1 MNLDLN
7 NYQIN
12 TDGHPLDPEDYSVKV
27 SDCDLE
33 VVFRNQ
39 KKRLLK
45 LIRDYPYVCG
55 CVAWLTDMQVLSA
68 MADMK
73 HVSIIVQKEDFLR
86 PDLNNSSD
94 FYMNLRKAYESLP
107 TTFGRLWV
115 EGLVGRLSM
124 TSDYTL
130 DSIRCMGN
138 HNSDKNQHFPVC
150 TINSLYLR
158 KGFHIFHMNLSFG
171 VDLTGH
177 WEYLIMRACGLA
189 ATTYPIQLQSLLKM
203 LSSFRAKRWH
213 KHISTNGL
221 RSQHCQNPWIGKAN
235 GLHRNGALVLDGSAT
250 YL

>member
-115 EGLVGRLSM
+115 EGLVGCLSVA
-124 TSDYTL
+124 SDYTL

-138 HNSDKNQHFPVC
+138 HNSDKKPAFPRMHNKFLVFTEGVPHFSHESEFWSGLDKTLGISDNACVW
-150 TINSLYLR
+150 TGSYNISNTATKSLENAVIIHSKEVAQAY
-158 KGFHIFHMNLSFG
+158 FNEWAQITALSEPL
-171 VDLTGH
+171 D
-177 WEYLIMRACGLA
+177 WESEWSAPEWR
-189 ATTYPIQLQSLLKM
+189 
-203 LSSFRAKRWH
+203 
-213 KHISTNGL
+213 
-221 RSQHCQNPWIGKAN
+221 IG
-235 GLHRNGALVLDGSAT
+235 T
-250 YL
+250 